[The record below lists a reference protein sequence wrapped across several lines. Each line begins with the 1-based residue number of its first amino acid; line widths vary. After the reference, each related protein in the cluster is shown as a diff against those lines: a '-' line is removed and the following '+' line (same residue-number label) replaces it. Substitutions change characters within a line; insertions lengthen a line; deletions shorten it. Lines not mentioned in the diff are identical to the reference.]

1 MELRETIGAIIVL
14 TGSFFL
20 FTASIGLV
28 RMPDFLNRIQAGT
41 KASTLGS
48 LLILLGVGIMNPLWW
63 PKLLIIFIFIVITNP
78 VSSHCIARAG
88 YNNGCKREKMERD
101 DLRNFNNSKDQG
113 E

>member
-1 MELRETIGAIIVL
+1 MMEILKIIGAFIIL

-20 FTASIGLV
+20 FTASIGLI
-28 RMPDFLNRIQAGT
+28 RMPDFFNRIQAGT

-48 LLILLGVGIMNPLWW
+48 LLILTGVAVMNPLWW
-63 PKLLIIFIFIVITNP
+63 PKLLIIFIFIIITNP

-88 YNNGCKREKMERD
+88 YHSNCEKGTLNRD
-101 DLRNFNNSKDQG
+101 DLKNLKTNKG